1 MTLRNQDLKNQM
13 AKMAER
19 YQKMMLQL
27 GTESGITLIEQA
39 EKEI

>member
-1 MTLRNQDLKNQM
+1 M
-13 AKMAER
+13 AIR

-39 EKEI
+39 EEEMSKNQIL